1 MPARFRLASDAA
13 ASLQSETDLAIR
25 LQRRLRV
32 VAALWALA
40 NLCLTGV
47 GLGLEAGFGYGGRPL
62 REAPARL
69 FTATP
74 YFGWFLVVAA
84 AHGAMA
90 WRLGRGPVL
99 GLRTLRRL
107 EWAVTVP
114 PALLFALVT
123 ALSLAGMLRTAPT
136 LAIILGMGMAAPWA
150 GMMVVYAVYLPN
162 TWRRCAAGVG
172 LLLATALLP
181 DLAIVPRAV
190 GLDPFHAWLYLAA
203 KGTALAAAA
212 VFAVYGAYRIEE
224 LQQDAHAARRL
235 GQYVLGELLGSGGMG
250 QVYLARHAFLRRP
263 CAVKLIHPDG
273 RDDAGTIMRFER
285 EVQATAALSHPNTV
299 QVYDYGHAED
309 GTFYCVMEYVPGLS
323 LAQLIERHGPV
334 PPARAVHVLVQ
345 LCGALGEAHA
355 TGLLHRDIKPGNVI
369 VGSRGG
375 SHDTVKLLDFGL
387 VLPLA
392 AGHDDARLTRE
403 GLVVGTPAFMSP
415 EQCAGDDTLGP
426 ASDIYSLGALAYY
439 LLTGKA
445 VFGGRS
451 PTQMLAAHLYERP
464 RPLAEH
470 GVNPSACLEATVLR
484 CLAKDPA
491 DRFPSTA
498 ELEESL
504 RRCEEAGAWTEAEA
518 RRWWAAV
525 GRQP

>member
-1 MPARFRLASDAA
+1 MTARFRLANDAT
-13 ASLQSETDLAIR
+13 ASLQSETDLAGR

-40 NLCLTGV
+40 NLCLTGI
-47 GLGLEAGFGYGGRPL
+47 GIGLEARFAYGGRPI
-62 REAPARL
+62 REAPGRL

-84 AHGAMA
+84 AHAAMA
-90 WRLGRGPVL
+90 WRLGRGAAL
-99 GLRTLRRL
+99 GLRALRRL

-123 ALSLAGMLRTAPT
+123 VLSLGGMLRTAPT
-136 LAIILGMGMAAPWA
+136 LVIILGMGMAAPWA

-181 DLAIVPRAV
+181 DLAIVPRT
-190 GLDPFHAWLYLAA
+190 GLDPFHTWLYLAA
-203 KGTALAAAA
+203 KGTALAGAA

-224 LQQDAHAARRL
+224 LQQDARAARRL

-250 QVYLARHAFLRRP
+250 QVYLARHALLRRP

-273 RDDAGTIMRFER
+273 RDDAGTVMRFER
-285 EVQATAALSHPNTV
+285 EVQATAALTHPNTV
-299 QVYDYGHAED
+299 QIYDYGHAED
-309 GTFYCVMEYVPGLS
+309 GTFYCAMEYLPGLS
-323 LAQLIERHGPV
+323 LAQLVERHGPM

-355 TGLLHRDIKPGNVI
+355 KGLIHRDIKPGNVI

-375 SHDTVKLLDFGL
+375 HHDTVKLLDFGL
-387 VLPLA
+387 VLPVA
-392 AGHDDARLTRE
+392 AGPDDPRLTRD

-439 LLTGKA
+439 LLSGKA
-445 VFGGRS
+445 VFAERS

-464 RPLAEH
+464 KPLVEH
-470 GVNPSACLEATVLR
+470 GVTASAGLEAVVLR
-484 CLAKDPA
+484 CLSKDPA
-491 DRFPSTA
+491 ERFPDVQH
-498 ELEESL
+498 LEDAL
-504 RRCEEAGAWTEAEA
+504 RRCTEGGAWTEADARQWWEA
-518 RRWWAAV
+518 VA
-525 GRQP
+525 RQA